1 MISITVPA
9 GYTTDTPNNTPVNVD
24 SSGVGLINT
33 QPTAATSY
41 VFDAVLSAEHEQA
54 LTKTN
59 HPVQTGASV
68 SSHAYIE
75 PAQLV
80 LYVLMSDVTPQYA
93 SSNQSAPPYMQQWTG
108 NPSKSVA
115 AYQQMLA
122 LQAARIPLTVTTRLR
137 TYNNMLILKISP
149 REDEKTITGARF
161 RVEFEQVFVANIQL
175 NPLSA
180 RPNDTQTTGLGAVN
194 PTPVPVS
201 VQNQFG
207 VMPFGPGGPNPDPPL
222 PPDLNNGSTPVVDNG
237 IPGYLY
243 NTQPGFPPT
252 FVPQYPNSVTAVD
265 VPGAGDYSS
274 SNYNSLQQTAGQ

>member
-1 MISITVPA
+1 MISVTVPA
-9 GYTTDTPNNTPVNVD
+9 GYTTDTPGNTP
-24 SSGVGLINT
+24 SGAGSNGAGLVAAK
-33 QPTAATSY
+33 PTAAISY
-41 VFDAVLSAEHEQA
+41 VFDAVLSAEHEQS

-75 PAQLV
+75 PAELV

-93 SSNQSAPPYMQQWTG
+93 TSNQSSAPYVQQWTG

-137 TYNNMLILKISP
+137 TYSNMLVCRVAP
-149 REDEKTITGARF
+149 REDEKTTTGARF
-161 RVEFEQVFVANIQL
+161 RVEFGQVFVANIQL
-175 NPLSA
+175 SPLSA
-180 RPNDTQTTGLGAVN
+180 RPNDTQTTGLGSVN
-194 PTPVPVS
+194 PAPVPAT

-207 VMPFGPGGPNPDPPL
+207 VEAFGPGGPNPAPPL
-222 PPDLNNGSTPVVDNG
+222 PPDLNNGSKPVVDNG
-237 IPGYLY
+237 VPGYLY

-252 FVPQYPNSVTAVD
+252 FVPQYPNSVNAVD
-265 VPGAGDYSS
+265 VPGAGAYTS
-274 SNYNSLQQTAGQ
+274 SNYNSLPAIGR